1 MGSIVFLRP
10 ASRNPHPGWEL
21 AASDVCRRAGGRAT
35 GPQERG
41 QVSFEF
47 VGDCFGYSLPLLVHT
62 ARVDLWMLLTMLG
75 EAVRLRHSTLRKTRL
90 AAAGRGCV
98 G

>member
-1 MGSIVFLRP
+1 MCV
-10 ASRNPHPGWEL
+10 
-21 AASDVCRRAGGRAT
+21 GGLGVEDNIT

-47 VGDCFGYSLPLLVHT
+47 MGDCFGYILPLLVHT
-62 ARVDLWMLLTMLG
+62 AKVDLWMLLTMLR